1 MPDSIE
7 ALDQKVVSSQTK
19 LFRAIAAHEKAKSA
33 TEQARQAY
41 SVAATKYERR
51 ERDVAKAA
59 KDLMALKGASGPDV
73 KPATAYPVSSARL
86 PQNAIGCA

>member
-51 ERDVAKAA
+51 ERDVAKA
-59 KDLMALKGASGPDV
+59 LKGASGPDV